1 MDPRSDQAS
10 GYHLFLE
17 PEGGLQAWLKQCIE
31 IVSEL
36 HGGPTFP
43 PHITLGRASGESDEE
58 VIERTQALAD
68 GFSPIPLRL
77 GELGGED
84 TFFRAFYI
92 HIEAPPILPL
102 FHQKVADVFDTHEER
117 AYMPHLSLFYGL
129 PTQAMRTE
137 MAKAITYPKGEEFIA
152 SRIHVYRTEGRAEEW
167 EKIGEFPLGSSL

>member
-1 MDPRSDQAS
+1 MDSRPEQTS

-31 IVSEL
+31 ILSEL
-36 HGGPTFP
+36 HGGPVFP
-43 PHITLGRASGESDEE
+43 PHITLGRASGEDVVEQ
-58 VIERTQALAD
+58 TQALAE

-84 TFFRAFYI
+84 SFFRAFYI
-92 HIEAPPILPL
+92 HIEAPPVLPL
-102 FHQKVADVFDTHEER
+102 FHEKVADVFDTHEPR

-129 PTQAMRTE
+129 PTQEVRTE

-152 SRIHVYRTEGRAEEW
+152 TRMHLYSTQGRVEEW
-167 EKIGEFPLGSSL
+167 EKLGEFVLGG

>member
-1 MDPRSDQAS
+1 MDSRPEQTS

-31 IVSEL
+31 ILSEL
-36 HGGPTFP
+36 QGGPVFP

-58 VIERTQALAD
+58 VMEQTQTLAEA
-68 GFSPIPLRL
+68 FSPMPLRL

-92 HIEAPPILPL
+92 HIEAPPILTI
-102 FHQKVADVFDTHEER
+102 FHERVSDVFATQEPR
-117 AYMPHLSLFYGL
+117 TYMPHLSLFYGL
-129 PTQAMRTE
+129 PTQEMRTE

-152 SRIHVYRTEGRAEEW
+152 TRMHLYRTQGRVEEW
-167 EKIGEFPLGSSL
+167 EKIGEFALDE